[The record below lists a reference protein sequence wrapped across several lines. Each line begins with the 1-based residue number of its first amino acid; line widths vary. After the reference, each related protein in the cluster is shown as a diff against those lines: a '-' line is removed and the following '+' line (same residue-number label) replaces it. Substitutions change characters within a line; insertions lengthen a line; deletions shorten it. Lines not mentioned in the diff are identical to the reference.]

1 MVDQNLVIQTTD
13 GKTHRPSAKVLALN
27 KMLSTKMA
35 CVTYLHIAPA
45 LHLDTRLSYL

>member
-1 MVDQNLVIQTTD
+1 MPKTD
-13 GKTHRPSAKVLALN
+13 GKIHRPRVNVSALN

-45 LHLDTRLSYL
+45 LLLDT